1 MKDNNY
7 SGNFIVVEGADG
19 SGTTTQS
26 KRLAEQL
33 DAYWTFE
40 PADNMIG
47 RKVDELISGGE
58 HDPETVALSFA
69 ADRMVHLEEEVIPR
83 LEKGETVVCDRYYHS
98 SLVYQPIMGADYD
111 WVRELNRDAVKPDV
125 TVILDVS
132 ADIGMSR
139 VDSRGRDGNIFEDM
153 DFQQQVVVRYRQLK
167 DKLEEEVNL
176 VDASRP
182 IEEVYMELEDLI
194 QD

>member
-7 SGNFIVVEGADG
+7 SGNFVVVEGADG

-33 DAYWTFE
+33 DAHWTCE

-176 VDASRP
+176 LDASRP
-182 IEEVYMELEDLI
+182 IEEVYMELEDLV